1 MSAFFRL
8 LSIAT
13 LAGLV
18 VVGLHSVGRAQD
30 AAGGGYG
37 SGHHGD
43 RGDRGDRAGG
53 RVTAIG
59 DRTITVSRRDGSSA
73 TIAITDTTTFTRNGA
88 AAHLSDFRAG
98 DFVFAHG
105 ARDANG
111 QFVATEV
118 MGGDKRPERHDEPH

>member
-8 LSIAT
+8 LSIAA
-13 LAGLV
+13 LAVVV
-18 VVGLHSVGRAQD
+18 VVGLHSAGRAQD
-30 AAGGGYG
+30 APGGGGYG
-37 SGHHGD
+37 SGHHA
-43 RGDRGDRAGG
+43 DRGDRAGG

-59 DRTITVSRRDGSSA
+59 ERTITVTRRDGSSA

-88 AAHLSDFRAG
+88 AAHLSDFRPG

-105 ARDANG
+105 AKDSSG

>member
-8 LSIAT
+8 LSIAA

-18 VVGLHSVGRAQD
+18 VVGLHSASWAQD
-30 AAGGGYG
+30 GP
-37 SGHHGD
+37 GHHGD
-43 RGDRGDRAGG
+43 HGDRGDRAGG

-59 DRTITVSRRDGSSA
+59 DRTITVTRRDGSSA

-88 AAHLSDFRAG
+88 AAQLSDFRAG

-105 ARDANG
+105 ARNADG

-118 MGGDKRPERHDEPH
+118 MGGDKRPERHDGPH